1 MELADFIHVIWRWKW
16 LVLAIVILVTG
27 YVLATSLRQGD
38 MYSAE
43 VSVIPGLP
51 QIANA
56 SSAGIN
62 IEQAGDR
69 IGATYAELV
78 YTKPVLEKSLA
89 IAGLDWKP
97 EVLRGRITTDQPKN
111 TPMVN
116 ISVLDNDPGRVQ
128 ILANAVGEGLVA
140 YLKEAS
146 EAGSE
151 TAKAVIMDELKE
163 VEKQY
168 AIVQPGGSNPDV
180 SMARALE
187 DRRQSILKNY
197 ETLISQQASSAD
209 IQVAGPADTYSVVG
223 NQMTQKAVIAFVIS
237 LAIGISLA
245 FLAQGISNSLVNDQE
260 D

>member
-1 MELADFIHVIWRWKW
+1 MELADFLNVIWRWKW
-16 LVLAIVILVTG
+16 LVLAVVILVTG

-38 MYSAE
+38 TYTAQ

-51 QIANA
+51 QIASA

-78 YTKPVLEKSLA
+78 YTEPVLEKSLA

-97 EVLRGRITTDQPKN
+97 DALRGLITTEQPKN
-111 TPMVN
+111 TPMVK
-116 ISVLDNDPGRVQ
+116 ISVLDNDPGRAQ
-128 ILANAVGEGLVA
+128 ILANAVGQGLVD
-140 YLKEAS
+140 YVKEAS
-146 EAGSE
+146 RTGSE
-151 TAKAVIMDELKE
+151 TAKAVIMTELTDI
-163 VEKQY
+163 EKQY
-168 AIVQPGGSNPDV
+168 AIALPGGSKPDENT
-180 SMARALE
+180 ARALE

-197 ETLISQQASSAD
+197 ETFLSQQASGAD
-209 IQVAGPADTYSVVG
+209 IQVSGPADTYSVIG
-223 NQMTQKAVIAFVIS
+223 NQITQKVLIAFVIS

-245 FLAQGISNSLVNDQE
+245 FVAQAISNSLNYEEE

>member
-1 MELADFIHVIWRWKW
+1 MELADFLNVIWRWKW
-16 LVLAIVILVTG
+16 MVLAVVILITG
-27 YVLATSLRQGD
+27 YVLATSLRQAGT
-38 MYSAE
+38 YTAQ

-78 YTKPVLEKSLA
+78 YTEPVLEKSLA

-97 EVLRGRITTDQPKN
+97 DVLRGRISTEQPKN
-111 TPMVN
+111 TPMIK

-128 ILANAVGEGLVA
+128 ILANAVGQGLVD
-140 YLKEAS
+140 YVKEAS
-146 EAGSE
+146 RSGSDS
-151 TAKAVIMDELKE
+151 AKAVIVNELTDI
-163 VEKQY
+163 EKQH
-168 AIVQPGGSNPDV
+168 AIVQPGGSKPDEN
-180 SMARALE
+180 MARALD

-197 ETLISQQASSAD
+197 ETFLSQQASSAD
-209 IQVAGPADTYSVVG
+209 IQVSGPADTYFVVG
-223 NQMTQKAVIAFVIS
+223 NQITQKVLIAFIIS

-245 FLAQGISNSLVNDQE
+245 FLAQGISNSLDYQQE